1 MRRKWFK
8 DSWRLQAHTTTML
21 ANCSEFILAL
31 NPETPGYEEKRQRLM
46 DEVLGVEKMCAKQR
60 DAKIKELSD
69 NDPDASI
76 LSVYEMLSKT
86 KEGRTTYTIHY
97 LEGYT
102 STMVCSSI
110 LRGALGGRGA
120 LEAIES
126 ACTFAEWLDK
136 FVKSL
141 PEGEFDFSVAAA
153 EMLKATRVTSAEWRR
168 FAAESEESAAQG
180 RILVVDRSLFRAWL
194 VLSDITPRVPPSV
207 DDT

>member
-1 MRRKWFK
+1 
-8 DSWRLQAHTTTML
+8 ML
-21 ANCSEFILAL
+21 ANCSEFILTS

-46 DEVLGVEKMCAKQR
+46 GEVLGVQKMCAKQR

-76 LSVYEMLSKT
+76 MSLYEMLSKT
-86 KEGRTTYTIHY
+86 KEGRTSYTIHY

-110 LRGALGGRGA
+110 LRGALGGCGA

-141 PEGEFDFSVAAA
+141 PSGEFGFSLAAD
-153 EMLKATRVTSAEWRR
+153 EMLKATRRTSDKWRR
-168 FAAESEESAAQG
+168 FAVESEESAAHG
-180 RILVVDRSLFRAWL
+180 GVLVVDRSLFRSWL
-194 VLSDITPRVPPSV
+194 VLSDITPRAPPCV
-207 DDT
+207 GEFDAEPNVGNC